1 MFQYDDS
8 CMALLMDG
16 SAALGL
22 DLSFATQVS
31 LMELIMERM
40 KALQEVNKEVR
51 CSRDEDGDARHID
64 KLLWPS
70 QRSNMGVP
78 SLQNF
83 SILGNKSCKTLPE
96 KVLIFS
102 QFLVHIHFI
111 QQQVAVISL

>member
-16 SAALGL
+16 SSALCL
-22 DLSFATQVS
+22 DLSFVNHVS
-31 LMELIMERM
+31 LMELIVDRM
-40 KALQEVNKEVR
+40 KALQEVNKEVC
-51 CSRDEDGDARHID
+51 CSRDEDSDAKHIA

-70 QRSNMGVP
+70 QRSDIGVP